1 MNLNAVFD
9 KYIWTKYPVPNTV
22 LGPRDLTF
30 LREEND
36 YIQIT
41 EGRLSVAWEK
51 TLMIVKDF

>member
-1 MNLNAVFD
+1 MLWYRGESFLLSFNA
-9 KYIWTKYPVPNTV
+9 ITQPWTNDSSEQV
-22 LGPRDLTF
+22 
-30 LREEND
+30 ND

>member
-9 KYIWTKYPVPNTV
+9 KYIWSKYPVPNTV

-36 YIQIT
+36 HIQIT
-41 EGRLSVAWEK
+41 HKYMK
-51 TLMIVKDF
+51 TI

>member
-36 YIQIT
+36 YTILFLQPW
-41 EGRLSVAWEK
+41 GL
-51 TLMIVKDF
+51 